1 MRDNLKEHWQHV
13 YRTKQPNEVGWT
25 QEIPAT
31 SLEFIANFHLPKDA
45 RIIDIGGG
53 DSKLVDYLLEKG
65 YTNIAVLDISAESLR
80 KAQMRLGEKAK
91 MVHWIEAD
99 IREFKPEQK
108 YDLWHDRAAFHFLIT
123 NEELNKYLD
132 TVRKAVDGF
141 IVVGT
146 FSENGPLQCSGL
158 PIKQYSDAQLSA
170 QFSNGFCKLKCI
182 TEDHITPFQTKQ
194 NFVFCSFKKCAA

>member
-1 MRDNLKEHWQHV
+1 MRENLKEHWQHV

-25 QEIPAT
+25 QEVPST
-31 SLEFIANFHLPKDA
+31 SLEFIESFHLPKYA
-45 RIIDIGGG
+45 SIIDIGGG
-53 DSKLVDYLLEKG
+53 DSKLVDHLLEQG
-65 YTNIAVLDISAESLR
+65 YTNITVLDISEESLR
-80 KAQMRLGEKAK
+80 KAQIRLGEKAK

-99 IREFKPEQK
+99 IREFKPEKK

-123 NEELNKYLD
+123 NEELKKYLD
-132 TVRKAVDGF
+132 MVRKAVDGF

-182 TEDHITPFQTKQ
+182 TEDHITPFNTKQ